1 MGRVSLLA
9 LALFAPTAVL
19 AAEDTDTP
27 GAGKWEINFNVSGE
41 RSAPGWLS
49 VVPQAEFNY
58 GWGDNAQLM
67 FGVERL
73 MMRERGAPTQTAL
86 GPGTVGIKWRFYDD
100 QASGRSLA
108 FFPAYSWN
116 LSSAAVEKGLSS
128 SGRTVMLPL
137 VAGIKGEESALFGQ
151 VGRNI
156 VSQGP
161 DEWLAGLKYTR
172 QCAPTVECRLE
183 IEHSLV
189 LRQEGHTQF
198 GAGFKWAVVPDLII
212 QGSIGR
218 DIGPSRPEKHQLV
231 LSFGIQLLR

>member
-1 MGRVSLLA
+1 MGRCSLLA
-9 LALFAPTAVL
+9 LALFAPAAL

-27 GAGKWEINFNVSGE
+27 GAGKWEINFNISGE

-58 GWGDNAQLM
+58 GWDDYTQLV

-73 MMRERGAPTQTAL
+73 MTREHGAPTQSAL
-86 GPGTVGIKWRFYDD
+86 GPGTVGVKWRFFDD
-100 QASGRSLA
+100 ESSGRSLA
-108 FFPAYSWN
+108 VFPSYSWN
-116 LSSAAVEKGLSS
+116 LSSSAVEKGLSS
-128 SGRTVMLPL
+128 PGRSLMLPL
-137 VAGIKGEESALFGQ
+137 VAGFKRDGSALFAQ
-151 VGRNI
+151 AGRNF

-161 DEWLAGLKYTR
+161 DEWQTGLKYTN

-189 LRQEGHTQF
+189 LRQEGHTQA
-198 GAGFKWAVVPDLII
+198 GAGFKWAVVPDLIL

-218 DIGPSRPEKHQLV
+218 DIGPSSPQKHQLV